1 MIKFENVSFA
11 FDKLEVLN
19 NIDFVLNDGE
29 FIGVLGPNGG
39 GKSTFLRLA
48 IGLLKP
54 QSGKITVKEK
64 HISYIS
70 QTTGAN
76 DESFPATVKEVVA
89 SGLTT
94 GKIHPFLTKKDKAK
108 INDILQE
115 MELVDLKDR
124 LVNELSGG
132 QAQRVKVAR
141 ALVADPSLVVL
152 DEPDAG
158 MDEHSHERL
167 METVELLHK
176 KGIGLL
182 FVSHHPHDLEHAD
195 QIYFIEDG
203 EILTY
208 QAELERGHHHAEL

>member
-1 MIKFENVSFA
+1 MIKFENVSFS
-11 FDKLEVLN
+11 FEKLEVLN
-19 NIDFVLNDGE
+19 NVDFLLNDGE
-29 FIGVLGPNGG
+29 FIGILGPNGG

-48 IGLLKP
+48 LGLLRP
-54 QSGKITVKEK
+54 QSGKVTIKERRV
-64 HISYIS
+64 SYIA

-76 DESFPATVKEVVA
+76 DESFPATVEEVVS

-94 GKIHPFLTKKDKAK
+94 GRIHPFLTKKDKAK
-108 INDILQE
+108 IAEILSE
-115 MELVDLKDR
+115 MELTDLRKR

-141 ALVADPSLVVL
+141 ALVSDPSLIVL

-158 MDEHSHERL
+158 LDEHSHEKL
-167 METVELLHK
+167 MEIVELLHE

-195 QIYFIEDG
+195 RIYFIEDG
-203 EILTY
+203 EMLSY

>member
-1 MIKFENVSFA
+1 MIKFENVSFS
-11 FDKLEVLN
+11 FEKQEVLN
-19 NIDFVLNDGE
+19 NVSFQLGNGE
-29 FIGVLGPNGG
+29 FVGILGPNGG

-54 QSGKITVKEK
+54 QSGKITIDEER
-64 HISYIS
+64 ISYIS

-76 DESFPATVKEVVA
+76 DESFPATVQEVVA
-89 SGLTT
+89 SGLTS
-94 GKIHPFLTKKDKAK
+94 GKFHPFLTKKDKNK
-108 INDILQE
+108 IECILNE
-115 MELVDLKDR
+115 MELAPLRHR

-141 ALVADPSLVVL
+141 ALISDPSLIVL

-167 METVELLHK
+167 METIGYLHK

-182 FVSHHPHDLEHAD
+182 FVSHHPEDLKEAD
-195 QIYFIEDG
+195 KICFIEDG
-203 EILTY
+203 EMLSY
-208 QAELERGHHHAEL
+208 EDELKRGHHHAEL